1 MTISGD
7 GTPGANQPLYARDLE
22 NADQDPFDEA
32 NAAKKG
38 TPKCVRV
45 IVVCIYLFTVSFA
58 ALLLSAYY
66 IFFWEP
72 TIDDYVDDGG
82 EDNPQARLGCEND

>member
-1 MTISGD
+1 MTNGNT
-7 GTPGANQPLYARDLE
+7 TPGATQPLYARDLE
-22 NADQDPFDEA
+22 NADQDPFDESA
-32 NAAKKG
+32 IKARG

-72 TIDDYVDDGG
+72 TIDDLAGDD
-82 EDNPQARLGCEND
+82 DNPQARLGCEND

>member
-1 MTISGD
+1 MD
-7 GTPGANQPLYARDLE
+7 GHDDSTNKPLYAGDT
-22 NADQDPFDEA
+22 EA
-32 NAAKKG
+32 GGGDALYDKKRGG

-66 IFFWEP
+66 IFFWTP
-72 TIDDYVDDGG
+72 TIDEYD
-82 EDNPQARLGCEND
+82 EDSPERLTGCDNND

>member
-7 GTPGANQPLYARDLE
+7 GTPGATQPLYARDLE
-22 NADQDPFDEA
+22 NADVDPFDEQ
-32 NAAKKG
+32 NAKKG

-72 TIDDYVDDGG
+72 TIDDYVED